1 MDLDLLWYRGDSV
14 DRSGRD
20 TGGRIDG
27 LWTLD
32 SGLWILD
39 TGYWKV
45 AKDLLRL
52 GEKGCEVELGDASGA
67 WYWCQQK
74 KGLRVVLHSCC
85 ATRCRWLKVDVFEH
99 RRPSSLFWSSRAD
112 QRAVDLT

>member
-27 LWTLD
+27 LWTL
-32 SGLWILD
+32 GTGYWILD
-39 TGYWKV
+39 TGYWTV
-45 AKDLLRL
+45 AKDLLRPV
-52 GEKGCEVELGDASGA
+52 EKGREAELGDASGA

-74 KGLRVVLHSCC
+74 KGLRIMLKSCC
-85 ATRCRWLKVDVFEH
+85 ATPCRGSKSMYLSTEAYLV
-99 RRPSSLFWSSRAD
+99 
-112 QRAVDLT
+112 